1 MLRREKL
8 VMRQRI
14 IPVLFVVLL
23 LLTAADVNATGY
35 RLYELGAKAAT
46 LAGAFTGRADNTSAI
61 YYNPAGIAFQ
71 NGLGF
76 RLNVIYY
83 DLKHSAYVPDE
94 DTTYNSANSQLR
106 GSLFVAY
113 TFIDRISIGVGYF
126 QPYSMETDWYTNWPG
141 VTLSLNSRLNAGY
154 FRSVLAFKIIDTLS
168 IGVGLDIV
176 RGTTH
181 WNYNRTFSS
190 PHYTFEESVLTG
202 VDTSGTGTGF
212 AAGILFRPSDKIGI
226 GIRYQH
232 KVEIALEGRTK
243 FGLSASWTSL
253 PHPTY
258 PSINVRDLME
268 DFYSY
273 EAVTSSI
280 TMPAEFV
287 IGIKVAP
294 TKKLS
299 FHLDVNW
306 TGWSEFKGLEF
317 NTVIPEEELQQR
329 FYDLYGDFYGIL
341 PDWATQGFEMKMEDV
356 WSFKFGAEYYL
367 KDVLALRAGY
377 SRSQSSLPDEYLNP
391 ILPVLPR
398 SVISFGVGYDGP
410 VRTIYDQKLM
420 GAFTF
425 DVFVQHVMG
434 ESRTSALP
442 GYEFTYDSAFWIVGC
457 GVGMKI

>member
-1 MLRREKL
+1 MRTKIFTVLL
-8 VMRQRI
+8 VVF
-14 IPVLFVVLL
+14 VLFSA
-23 LLTAADVNATGY
+23 TDVNATGY
-35 RLYELGAKAAT
+35 GLYELGAKAAT

-71 NGLGF
+71 SGLGF
-76 RLNVIYY
+76 RLNVVYY

-94 DTTYNSANSQLR
+94 DETYNSANGQLR

-126 QPYSMETDWYTNWPG
+126 QPYSMETDWHTNWPG
-141 VTLSLNSRLNAGY
+141 VALSLNSKLNTGY
-154 FRSVLAFKIIDTLS
+154 FRSVLAFKLNDMLS
-168 IGVGLDIV
+168 IGVGFDIV
-176 RGTTH
+176 RGTTY
-181 WNYNRTFSS
+181 WNYNRIFSS
-190 PHYTFEESVLTG
+190 PLYMFKEDVLTE

-243 FGLSASWTSL
+243 FGMSGSTTYL
-253 PHPTY
+253 PHPVY
-258 PSINVRDLME
+258 PKIRVRDLIE

-273 EAVTSSI
+273 EAVTSSV

-287 IGIKVAP
+287 VGIKVAP

-306 TGWSEFKGLEF
+306 TGWSEFKGCHF

-341 PDWATQGFEMKMEDV
+341 PDWASQGFEMKMEDV

-367 KDVLALRAGY
+367 KDVLALRAGC
-377 SRSQSSLPDEYLNP
+377 SRSQSSLTDEYLNP
-391 ILPVLPR
+391 FLPVLPR
-398 SVISFGVGYDGP
+398 SVISFGAGYDGP
-410 VRTIYDQKLM
+410 VRTIYDQSLI
-420 GAFTF
+420 GALTF
-425 DVFVQHVMG
+425 DVFVQYVMG

-442 GYEFTYDSAFWIVGC
+442 GYEYTYNSAFWVVGC

>member
-1 MLRREKL
+1 MRTKIFTVLL
-8 VMRQRI
+8 VVF
-14 IPVLFVVLL
+14 VLFSA
-23 LLTAADVNATGY
+23 TDVNATGY

-61 YYNPAGIAFQ
+61 YYNPAGLAFQ
-71 NGLGF
+71 SGLGF
-76 RLNVIYY
+76 RLNVVYY

-94 DTTYNSANSQLR
+94 DTTYNSSNGQLR

-113 TFIDRISIGVGYF
+113 TFIDRISIGLGYF
-126 QPYSMETDWYTNWPG
+126 QPYSMETDWHTNWPG
-141 VTLSLNSRLNAGY
+141 VTLALNSRLNTGY
-154 FRSVLAFKIIDTLS
+154 FRSVLAFKFNDMLS
-168 IGVGLDIV
+168 IGIGLDIV
-176 RGTTH
+176 QGTTH
-181 WNYNRTFSS
+181 WNYNRIFSS
-190 PHYTFEESVLTG
+190 PLYMFKEDVLTE

-243 FGLSASWTSL
+243 FGMSGSTTYL
-253 PHPTY
+253 PHPVY
-258 PSINVRDLME
+258 PKIMVRDLIE

-273 EAVTSSI
+273 EAVTSSV

-287 IGIKVAP
+287 VGIKVAP

-306 TGWSEFKGLEF
+306 TGWSEFQGIKF

-341 PDWATQGFEMKMEDV
+341 PDWASQGFEMKMEDV

-377 SRSQSSLPDEYLNP
+377 SRSQSSLTDEYLNP
-391 ILPVLPR
+391 FLPVLPR
-398 SVISFGVGYDGP
+398 NVISFGAGYDGP
-410 VRTIYDQKLM
+410 VRTIYDQSLI
-420 GAFTF
+420 GSLTF
-425 DVFVQHVMG
+425 DVFVQYVMA
-434 ESRTSALP
+434 ESRTSSLP
-442 GYEFTYDSAFWIVGC
+442 GYEYTYDSTFWVVGC
-457 GVGMKI
+457 GVGMKL

>member
-1 MLRREKL
+1 MRTKIFTVLL
-8 VMRQRI
+8 VVF
-14 IPVLFVVLL
+14 VLFSA
-23 LLTAADVNATGY
+23 TDVNATGY
-35 RLYELGAKAAT
+35 GLYELGAKAAT

-61 YYNPAGIAFQ
+61 YYNPAGLAFQ
-71 NGLGF
+71 SGLGF
-76 RLNVIYY
+76 RLNVVYS

-94 DTTYNSANSQLR
+94 DTTYNSSNGQLR

-126 QPYSMETDWYTNWPG
+126 QPYSMETDWHTNWPG
-141 VTLSLNSRLNAGY
+141 VTLALNSRLKTGY
-154 FRSVLAFKIIDTLS
+154 FRLVLAFKFNDMLS
-168 IGVGLDIV
+168 IGIGLDIV
-176 RGTTH
+176 QGTTH
-181 WNYNRTFSS
+181 WNYNRIFSS
-190 PHYTFEESVLTG
+190 PLYMFKEDVLTE

-232 KVEIALEGRTK
+232 KVKIALEGRTK
-243 FGLSASWTSL
+243 FGMSGSTTYL
-253 PHPTY
+253 PHPVY
-258 PSINVRDLME
+258 PKIMVRDLIE

-273 EAVTSSI
+273 EAVTSSV

-306 TGWSEFKGLEF
+306 TGWSEFKGCHF

-341 PDWATQGFEMKMEDV
+341 PDWASQGFEMKMEDV

-367 KDVLALRAGY
+367 KDVLALRVGY
-377 SRSQSSLPDEYLNP
+377 SRSQSSLTDEYLNP
-391 ILPVLPR
+391 FLPVLPR
-398 SVISFGVGYDGP
+398 NVISFGAGYDGP

-420 GAFTF
+420 GALTF
-425 DVFVQHVMG
+425 DLFVQYVMG

-442 GYEFTYDSAFWIVGC
+442 GYEYTYDSAFWVVGC
-457 GVGMKI
+457 GVGMKL

>member
-1 MLRREKL
+1 
-8 VMRQRI
+8 MRVKI
-14 IPVLFVVLL
+14 FPVLLVVLVL
-23 LLTAADVNATGY
+23 FFAADVNATGY

-76 RLNVIYY
+76 RLNVVYFN
-83 DLKHSAYVPDE
+83 LKHSAYVPD
-94 DTTYNSANSQLR
+94 DDATYNSANGQLR

-126 QPYSMETDWYTNWPG
+126 QPYSMETDWHTNWPG
-141 VTLSLNSRLNAGY
+141 VTHSLNSRLNTGY
-154 FRSVLAFKIIDTLS
+154 FRSVLAFKFNDMLS

-176 RGTTH
+176 RGTIH

-190 PHYTFEESVLTG
+190 PRYSFKKDVLTEI
-202 VDTSGTGTGF
+202 DTSGTGTGF

-243 FGLSASWTSL
+243 FGQSGAGIFI
-253 PHPTY
+253 PHPAY
-258 PSINVRDLME
+258 PEITVWDLIQ

-294 TKKLS
+294 TKKLT

-306 TGWSEFKGLEF
+306 TGWSEFQGIKF
-317 NTVIPEEELQQR
+317 NTVISEEDLQQR
-329 FYDLYGDFYGIL
+329 FYDLYGDFYEIL
-341 PDWATQGFEMKMEDV
+341 PDWASQGFEMKMKDV
-356 WSFKFGAEYYL
+356 WCFKFGAEYYL

-377 SRSQSSLPDEYLNP
+377 SRSQTSLPDEYLNAF
-391 ILPVLPR
+391 LPVLPR
-398 SVISFGVGYDGP
+398 NVISFGVGYDGP

-420 GAFTF
+420 GALTF
-425 DVFVQHVMG
+425 DVFVQYVMG

-442 GYEFTYDSAFWIVGC
+442 GYEFTYGSAFWVVGC
-457 GVGMKI
+457 GVGMKL

>member
-1 MLRREKL
+1 
-8 VMRQRI
+8 MRTKI

-46 LAGAFTGRADNTSAI
+46 LAGAFTGSADNTSAI
-61 YYNPAGIAFQ
+61 YYNPAGLAFQ

-76 RLNVIYY
+76 RLNVVYFN
-83 DLKHSAYVPDE
+83 LKHSAYVPDE
-94 DTTYNSANSQLR
+94 DATYNSANGQLR
-106 GSLFVAY
+106 GSVFAAY

-126 QPYSMETDWYTNWPG
+126 QPHTIETDWHTDWPG
-141 VTLSLNSRLNAGY
+141 VTLSLNSRLNTNY
-154 FRSVLAFKIIDTLS
+154 FRSVLAFKFNDMLS
-168 IGVGLDIV
+168 IGIGLDIV
-176 RGTTH
+176 RATTH
-181 WNYNRTFSS
+181 WNHNRTFSS
-190 PHYTFEESVLTG
+190 PLYTFKEDVPTEI
-202 VDTSGTGTGF
+202 DTSGTGTGF

-232 KVEIALEGRTK
+232 KVEIDLEGRTK
-243 FGLSASWTSL
+243 FGTIGSTTYL
-253 PHPTY
+253 PHPTR
-258 PSINVRDLME
+258 PNITVSDLMD

-273 EAVTSSI
+273 ENVTSSI

-287 IGIKVAP
+287 IGIKIAP
-294 TKKLS
+294 TKKLT

-306 TGWSEFKGLEF
+306 TGWSEFKGIKF

-341 PDWATQGFEMKMEDV
+341 PDWASQGFEMKMEDV
-356 WSFKFGAEYYL
+356 WSLMFGAEYYL
-367 KDVLALRAGY
+367 KDVLAIRAGY
-377 SRSQSSLPDEYLNP
+377 ARSQNSLPDEYLNP
-391 ILPVLPR
+391 FLPVLPR

-420 GAFTF
+420 GALTF
-425 DVFVQHVMG
+425 DVFVQYVMG

-442 GYEFTYDSAFWIVGC
+442 GYEFTYDSAFWVVGC